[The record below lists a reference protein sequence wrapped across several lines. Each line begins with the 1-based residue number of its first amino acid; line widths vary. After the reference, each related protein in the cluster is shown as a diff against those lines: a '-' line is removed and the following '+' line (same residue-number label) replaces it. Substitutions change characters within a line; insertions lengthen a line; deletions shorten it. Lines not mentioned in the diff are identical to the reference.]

1 MRDESVAETRPS
13 SSSTFKTKI
22 DPCLNNVRV
31 LLGNFVNVKN

>member
-22 DPCLNNVRV
+22 AQRLDNVRV
-31 LLGNFVNVKN
+31 MSGNFVDAQN